1 MFLLLQSVNS
11 KPTVNSESSSA
22 AASAMLGGAAQSAGA
37 KPAVIGQPGGSEVRV
52 LDKRRLQ
59 ELVKEVDPLEQLDD
73 DVEEVG
79 IILWPNNCS
88 CRLFGS

>member
-1 MFLLLQSVNS
+1 MITNSTGLTGAQQMVGLAQQPITIRQTSQPQPTMSV
-11 KPTVNSESSSA
+11 PTSGIS
-22 AASAMLGGAAQSAGA
+22 MDTT
-37 KPAVIGQPGGSEVRV
+37 KV

-79 IILWPNNCS
+79 EC
-88 CRLFGS
+88 